1 MEKNDNNGEGDRRLT
16 GKIGG
21 NSEELKME
29 LDEGELERKIQR
41 WICVEE
47 KALVGAMDVFSDL
60 QALGALVPVSTA
72 YKRKKDKVRPLDR
85 PTNGKGTG
93 GDPLFLKKCENQKS

>member
-1 MEKNDNNGEGDRRLT
+1 MEKSDNNGESDRRLM
-16 GKIGG
+16 GKIRGG
-21 NSEELKME
+21 NNEELKME

-47 KALVGAMDVFSDL
+47 KALVGAIDVFSDL

-72 YKRKKDKVRPLDR
+72 
-85 PTNGKGTG
+85 
-93 GDPLFLKKCENQKS
+93 